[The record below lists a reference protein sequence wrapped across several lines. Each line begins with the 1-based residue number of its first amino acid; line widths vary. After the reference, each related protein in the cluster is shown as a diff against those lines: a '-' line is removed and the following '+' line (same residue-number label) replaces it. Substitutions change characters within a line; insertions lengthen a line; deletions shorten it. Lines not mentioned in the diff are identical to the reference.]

1 LHSVHRPYGYDYG
14 FSIFQQ
20 KGFSGDKEPALKL
33 TCQPS
38 TLGQALQTVS
48 RAISTRTTLPI
59 LNNILL
65 ETTGEGLALT
75 ATNLEIGI
83 RKVVAAEIAEEGST
97 TAPARLLTDFVGSLP
112 DERLEME
119 LDTGTQTL
127 GVRCGRFD
135 THIKC
140 IEADEFPPGPR
151 PEEGDRLTIPL
162 EGLLRAI
169 EQTQMAAS
177 TDEARPVLTGELLHI
192 EGKRLV
198 LVATDG
204 HRLAERRLTASAD
217 DELDARLIV
226 PARGLAELPRAFRG
240 ETGDVEVLVSRA
252 RNQVFFWAGTSE
264 VTSRLIDGQYPNYSQ
279 VIPNK
284 SSTVVKL
291 PTAVLT
297 QTVKAVS
304 LFARDSANV
313 IRLRAQPGSLVLSAT
328 TNEVGD
334 SRAELD
340 AEVEG
345 AEIQIAFNARY
356 VLDALAVV
364 ECDQV
369 ELRFDGPLSPG
380 LIKHPSSEDYL
391 YVIMPVRVA
400 M

>member
-1 LHSVHRPYGYDYG
+1 VG
-14 FSIFQQ
+14 
-20 KGFSGDKEPALKL
+20 KKEPALRL

-65 ETTGEGLALT
+65 EATSEGLALT

-83 RKVVAAEIAEEGST
+83 RKVVPAEVQEEGST

-112 DERLEME
+112 DES
-119 LDTGTQTL
+119 LDMTLDVATQTL

-140 IEADEFPPGPR
+140 IDADEFPPGPR

-177 TDEARPVLTGELLHI
+177 TDEARPVLTGELLVI
-192 EGKRLV
+192 AGTGLT

-204 HRLAERRLTASAD
+204 HRLAERRLTASTA
-217 DELDARLIV
+217 DELEARLIV
-226 PARGLAELPRAFRG
+226 PARALAELPRAFRG
-240 ETGDVEVLVSRA
+240 EAGDVEVLVSKA
-252 RNQVFFWAGTSE
+252 RNQVFFRAGTSE

-279 VIPNK
+279 VIPSK
-284 SSTVVKL
+284 SSTVIRVA
-291 PTAVLT
+291 TAELT

-313 IRLRAQPGSLVLSAT
+313 IRIRAQAGSLVLSAT

-340 AEVEG
+340 ANVDGPEV
-345 AEIQIAFNARY
+345 QIAFNARY
-356 VLDALAVV
+356 VLDALGVV
-364 ECDQV
+364 ERDQV
-369 ELRFDGPLSPG
+369 ELKFDGPLSPG
-380 LIKHPSSEDYL
+380 LIKQPASEDYL

>member
-1 LHSVHRPYGYDYG
+1 VG
-14 FSIFQQ
+14 
-20 KGFSGDKEPALKL
+20 KKEPALRL

-38 TLGQALQTVS
+38 TLGHALQTVS

-65 ETTGEGLALT
+65 ETTSEGLALT

-83 RKVVAAEIAEEGST
+83 RKIVPAEVQEEGST

-112 DERLEME
+112 DES
-119 LDTGTQTL
+119 LDMTLDVATQTL

-140 IEADEFPPGPR
+140 IDADEFPPGPR

-177 TDEARPVLTGELLHI
+177 TDEARPVLTGELLI
-192 EGKRLV
+192 IAGTGLT

-204 HRLAERRLTASAD
+204 HRLAERRLTATTA
-217 DELDARLIV
+217 DELEARLIV
-226 PARGLAELPRAFRG
+226 PARALAELPRAFRG
-240 ETGDVEVLVSRA
+240 EAGDVEVLVSKA
-252 RNQVFFWAGTSE
+252 RNQVFFRAGSSE

-279 VIPNK
+279 VIPSK
-284 SSTVVKL
+284 SSTVIRVA
-291 PTAVLT
+291 TAELT

-313 IRLRAQPGSLVLSAT
+313 IRIRAQAGSLVLSAT

-340 AEVEG
+340 ANVDGPEV
-345 AEIQIAFNARY
+345 QIAFNARY
-356 VLDALAVV
+356 VLDALGVV
-364 ECDQV
+364 ERDQV
-369 ELRFDGPLSPG
+369 ELKFDGPLSPG
-380 LIKHPSSEDYL
+380 LITAPNGEDYL

>member
-1 LHSVHRPYGYDYG
+1 
-14 FSIFQQ
+14 
-20 KGFSGDKEPALKL
+20 LKV

-65 ETTGEGLALT
+65 ETTADGLALT

-83 RKVVAAEIAEEGST
+83 RKVVPAEVADDGST

-112 DERLEME
+112 DEPLEME
-119 LDTGTQTL
+119 LDAGTQTL
-127 GVRCGRFD
+127 AVRCGRFD

-151 PEEGDRLTIPL
+151 PEEGDRLAIPL

-177 TDEARPVLTGELLHI
+177 TDEARPVLTGELLNI
-192 EGKRLV
+192 QGRDLI
-198 LVATDG
+198 LVATNG
-204 HRLAERRLTASAD
+204 HRLAERRLSATSA
-217 DELDARLIV
+217 DELDAQLIV
-226 PARGLAELPRAFRG
+226 PARALAELPRAFRG
-240 ETGDVEVLVSRA
+240 EAGDVEVLVSKA
-252 RNQVFFWAGTSE
+252 RNQVFFRAGTSE
-264 VTSRLIDGQYPNYSQ
+264 VTSRLIDGSYPNYSQ
-279 VIPNK
+279 VIPSK
-284 SSTVVKL
+284 SSTVVRL
-291 PTAVLT
+291 GTAELT
-297 QTVKAVS
+297 QTVRAVS

-313 IRLRAQPGSLVLSAT
+313 IRLRAQAGSLVLSAT

-340 AEVEG
+340 ADVEG
-345 AEIQIAFNARY
+345 SEIQIAFNARY
-356 VLDALAVV
+356 VLDALSVV
-364 ECDQV
+364 EVEQV

-380 LIKHPSSEDYL
+380 LIKPPSTDDYR

>member
-1 LHSVHRPYGYDYG
+1 
-14 FSIFQQ
+14 
-20 KGFSGDKEPALKL
+20 LKL

-65 ETTGEGLALT
+65 ETTAEGLALT

-83 RKVVAAEIAEEGST
+83 RKVVPAEVAEEGST

-112 DERLEME
+112 DESLEMT
-119 LDTGTQTL
+119 LDVATQTL

-162 EGLLRAI
+162 DGLLRAI

-192 EGKRLV
+192 AGQQLV

-204 HRLAERRLTASAD
+204 HRLAERRLTASTA

-226 PARGLAELPRAFRG
+226 PARALAELPRAFRG
-240 ETGDVEVLVSRA
+240 EAGDVEVLVSRA
-252 RNQVFFWAGTSE
+252 RNQVFFRAGSSE

-279 VIPNK
+279 VIPSK
-284 SSTVVKL
+284 SSTVIRVS
-291 PTAVLT
+291 TAELT
-297 QTVKAVS
+297 QTVRAVS

-313 IRLRAQPGSLVLSAT
+313 IRIRAQAGSLVLSAT

-340 AEVEG
+340 AHVDGPEV
-345 AEIQIAFNARY
+345 QIAFNARY
-356 VLDALAVV
+356 VLDALGVV
-364 ECDQV
+364 ERDQV
-369 ELRFDGPLSPG
+369 ELKFDGPLSPG
-380 LIKHPSSEDYL
+380 LIQAPSAEDYL